1 MEGNSIRHRLVQNIG
16 YRSPKHA
23 FLLQEKPQESGPTL
37 RPKKLQQSAS
47 TSNLKP
53 NPIYKQGRA
62 VLNPLASS
70 ELARKRPI
78 EV

>member
-23 FLLQEKPQESGPTL
+23 FLLQDKAQESGPTL

-53 NPIYKQGRA
+53 NPIYKHVRT
-62 VLNPLASS
+62 VLHPLPSS
-70 ELARKRPI
+70 ELTRKKPI
-78 EV
+78 